1 MHLFV
6 PRSVTPRRI
15 MIKSS
20 LERSFSLFKPVDW
33 LVLGTMINTFHVQL
47 SGQGQAS
54 SEFER
59 ERERVSRCFH
69 QELSGGVDVAA
80 LCTTFEAIRH
90 P

>member
-6 PRSVTPRRI
+6 PRSVTPHRI

-54 SEFER
+54 SES

>member
-6 PRSVTPRRI
+6 PCSVTPHRI

-59 ERERVSRCFH
+59 EREREFPGVS
-69 QELSGGVDVAA
+69 
-80 LCTTFEAIRH
+80 IRSSLVG
-90 P
+90 

>member
-54 SEFER
+54 SES